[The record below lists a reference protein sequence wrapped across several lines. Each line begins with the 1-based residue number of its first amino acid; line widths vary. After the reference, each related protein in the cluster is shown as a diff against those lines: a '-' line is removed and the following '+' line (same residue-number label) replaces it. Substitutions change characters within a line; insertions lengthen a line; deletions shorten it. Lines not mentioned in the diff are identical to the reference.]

1 MKKYT
6 LLLLL
11 TLLAWPVLGQA
22 PQAFNYQGVARKED
36 GSVLTGSITI
46 KFTILDNT
54 TPVYAEQH
62 DNVALNNLGLFTLA
76 IGRGR
81 VLQGSFANIAW
92 ATGPK
97 NLRVEYSVPGS
108 GPLSATV
115 QLLSVPYALYAQN
128 AGTGTGGQ
136 KGDKGDPGP
145 QGASGPAGAQGPQ
158 GPRGET
164 GPQGPAGPQG
174 APGPHG
180 VPGPVGP
187 EGKQGLPGAQ
197 GPAGA

>member
-36 GSVLTGSITI
+36 GSVLTGSVTV
-46 KFTILDNT
+46 KFTILDNN

-62 DNVALNNLGLFTLA
+62 DNVVLNNLGLFTLA

-81 VLQGSFANIAW
+81 ALQGSFAGIAW
-92 ATGPK
+92 GTGQK

-128 AGTGTGGQ
+128 AGTGGQ

-145 QGASGPAGAQGPQ
+145 AGPVGPAGPEGRQG
-158 GPRGET
+158 T
-164 GPQGPAGPQG
+164 QGPAGPQG
-174 APGPHG
+174 LRG
-180 VPGPVGP
+180 
-187 EGKQGLPGAQ
+187 ET
-197 GPAGA
+197 GPAGPQGPKGEPGTPGGGAVYQGG

>member
-36 GSVLTGSITI
+36 GSVLTGSVTV
-46 KFTILDNT
+46 KFTILDNN

-62 DNVALNNLGLFTLA
+62 DNVALNSLGLFTLA

-92 ATGPK
+92 ATGQK

-145 QGASGPAGAQGPQ
+145 QGVPGAPGPPGPQ
-158 GPRGET
+158 GPKGDP
-164 GPQGPAGPQG
+164 GPQGPAGLQG
-174 APGPHG
+174 PKGRTRYAGRRG
-180 VPGPVGP
+180 R
-187 EGKQGLPGAQ
+187 LPGWRRH
-197 GPAGA
+197 